1 MDVLSNFALPMTQ
14 VPNSPEE
21 DHNAELSVWKN
32 GKLIELNEG
41 GDYSIFYFG
50 HTVTETSDELGN
62 PKTVTMAYPVRI
74 KKPVTPEKI
83 ITAACMEIYGITNL
97 EDQTNLNAEIMRKF
111 VNNSSDTDVK
121 NHYKLVRW
129 INDEI
134 DIATG
139 ITVEKAKDIIINR
152 INEYDTSPEVN
163 SFIMNGATIWLDK
176 DTRVGLMNSINIE
189 KAAGRTEST
198 LWFGTIHLTI
208 NCEVAIQFLSAL
220 ELYALECYNKTAEH
234 KSIVAGLN
242 DVDEI
247 MGYDYTTGYPE
258 KLSITV

>member
-14 VPNSPEE
+14 VPGTPEE
-21 DHNAELSVWKN
+21 DHNAGLTVWKN

-41 GDYSIFYFG
+41 GDYSIFFFG
-50 HTVTETSDELGN
+50 HTTSETYDELGN

-111 VNNSSDTDVK
+111 VNNSSDADVK
-121 NHYKLVRW
+121 EHYKLIRW

-139 ITVEKAKDIIINR
+139 MTVEKAKDIIINR
-152 INEYDTSPEVN
+152 INEYDTSEDVN
-163 SFIMNGATIWLDK
+163 SFYLNGTLCWLDK

-189 KAAGRTEST
+189 KSAGRTEST

-220 ELYALECYNKTAEH
+220 ELYALDCYNKTAEH
-234 KSIVAGLN
+234 KNIVSSLS

-247 MGYDYTTGYPE
+247 MGYDYTIGYPE